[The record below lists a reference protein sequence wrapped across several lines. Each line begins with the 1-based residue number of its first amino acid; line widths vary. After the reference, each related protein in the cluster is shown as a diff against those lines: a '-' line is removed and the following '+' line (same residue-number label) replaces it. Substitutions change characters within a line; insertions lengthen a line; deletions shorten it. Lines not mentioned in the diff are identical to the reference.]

1 MNELLSVTFDGSVLT
16 PDQPLKLV
24 PHKRYLI
31 TIIPEEVPTVT
42 NVWDLLENLTGTVE
56 APEDWSAEH
65 DHYLYGTPKRQSKGE
80 SKSES

>member
-31 TIIPEEVPTVT
+31 TIIPEEVPTVA
-42 NVWDLLENLTGTVE
+42 NVWDLLEDLTGTVE
-56 APEDWSAEH
+56 AHQDWSSEH
-65 DHYLYGTPKRQSKGE
+65 DHYLYGTPKRQSK
-80 SKSES
+80 SEL

>member
-1 MNELLSVTFDGSVLT
+1 MNELLAVTFDASVLT

-24 PHKRYLI
+24 PHKHYLI
-31 TIIPEEVPTVT
+31 TIVPEEVPTVA

-65 DHYLYGTPKRQSKGE
+65 DHYLYGTPKPQ
-80 SKSES
+80 SKSEL

>member
-1 MNELLSVTFDGSVLT
+1 MSELLSVTFDGAVLT

-31 TIIPEEVPTVT
+31 TIIPEEVPTVA
-42 NVWDLLENLTGTVE
+42 NAWDLLENLTGTVE

-65 DHYLYGTPKRQSKGE
+65 DHYLYGTLKSQSKGE
-80 SKSES
+80 SKSEL

>member
-31 TIIPEEVPTVT
+31 TIIPEEVPTVANAFVVGIT
-42 NVWDLLENLTGTVE
+42 
-56 APEDWSAEH
+56 SI
-65 DHYLYGTPKRQSKGE
+65 RC
-80 SKSES
+80 